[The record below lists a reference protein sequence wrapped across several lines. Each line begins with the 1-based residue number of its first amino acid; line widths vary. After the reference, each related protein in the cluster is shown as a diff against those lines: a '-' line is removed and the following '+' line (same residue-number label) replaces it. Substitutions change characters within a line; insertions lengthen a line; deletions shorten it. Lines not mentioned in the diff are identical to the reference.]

1 MEIKKTLVQYKREIT
16 IVGLLILLLSV
27 WTCSHNAQKVAQGE
41 TKQLKEQLKHQ
52 KDGVDVFRKQQKIL
66 FDSLSAENTKKDR
79 RISELQETNKELT
92 KKSSENLKKL
102 KDKQKQIA
110 SYTNRQSAEYL
121 NVYFQ
126 GLDAVPTEKSVNLEN
141 NLPNLVVGELEEK
154 QFLEKEVVLK
164 DSIIEN
170 KDEEIKLGNEKIL
183 NKDLALA
190 SKQIEVEQLDGVVKT
205 QDNVNKSLSKENRN
219 LKTKNFLTTY
229 ILPPLVFIGGVY
241 VGTKVAK

>member
-1 MEIKKTLVQYKREIT
+1 MIKNVVAKYTREIT

-41 TKQLKEQLKHQ
+41 TKQLKEQLKQQ

-79 RISELQETNKELT
+79 RISELQKTNKELT

-102 KDKQKQIA
+102 KEKQKQIS
-110 SYTNRQSAEYL
+110 SYNNQQSAEYL

-126 GLDAVPTEKSVNLEN
+126 GLDAIPTEKSVNLEN
-141 NLPNLVVGELEEK
+141 NLPNLVVSELEEK

-170 KDEEIKLGNEKIL
+170 KDEEIKLDNEKIL

-190 SKQIEVEQLDGVVKT
+190 SKQIEVKQLDELVKT

-219 LKTKNFLTTY
+219 LKVKNFITTY
-229 ILPPLVFIGGVY
+229 IIPPLAVFAGFKIGQQ
-241 VGTKVAK
+241 VAK

>member
-1 MEIKKTLVQYKREIT
+1 MIKNVVAKYTREIT

-79 RISELQETNKELT
+79 RISELQETNRELT

-110 SYTNRQSAEYL
+110 SYDKKQSAEYL

-126 GLDAVPTEKSVNLEN
+126 GLDAIPTEKSVNLEN

-170 KDEEIKLGNEKIL
+170 KDEEIKLGNEKLL

-190 SKQIEVEQLDGVVKT
+190 SKQIEVDKLDGVT
-205 QDNVNKSLSKENRN
+205 QIQEYIIKKSDRQISN
-219 LKTKNFLTTY
+219 LKTKNFITTY

-241 VGTKVAK
+241 VGTKVVK